1 MHLTSF
7 NTARYAKLDTW
18 SDGKNKPNQT
28 QFKAKTNPIK
38 PNSKPKQTQFKAKTN
53 PIQTQFRPKQTQ
65 SNPKQ
70 SQFPQCDTQYAI
82 RDTKY
87 KPKRTSAPVECGLPV
102 TNKEYKCLKFF
113 GVSATLTEPNFL
125 RKETVMGIFTKTAG
139 FFKDRLGK
147 TRDKISKSLSSV
159 LTLGRDIDE
168 ALLDELEET
177 LITDDIGIETTDK
190 LITELRSAFRSSQI
204 AATDDIVPFLKEH
217 IKSYW
222 PHRDRQLHTAATGPT
237 VLLVAGVNGCGK
249 TTSIAKLAYILSRN
263 NKKVIVA
270 ACDTFR
276 AAAVEQLTIWAER
289 IGVQIVKHRSG
300 SDPAAVA
307 FDACE
312 AAVAREAD
320 FLILDTAGRLHTEK
334 DLMKQLTKIRDVV
347 SRKIPDAPNEVLL
360 VLDAT
365 TGQNAIAQAKMFTEA
380 IDVTGIF
387 LAKLDGT
394 ARGGIVIAIK
404 DQLDIPVK
412 FVGLGEKPEDIA
424 EFEPDTFVEALFN

>member
-1 MHLTSF
+1 
-7 NTARYAKLDTW
+7 
-18 SDGKNKPNQT
+18 
-28 QFKAKTNPIK
+28 
-38 PNSKPKQTQFKAKTN
+38 
-53 PIQTQFRPKQTQ
+53 
-65 SNPKQ
+65 
-70 SQFPQCDTQYAI
+70 
-82 RDTKY
+82 
-87 KPKRTSAPVECGLPV
+87 
-102 TNKEYKCLKFF
+102 
-113 GVSATLTEPNFL
+113 
-125 RKETVMGIFTKTAG
+125 MGIFTKTTG

-147 TRDKISKSLSSV
+147 TRDKISSSLSSV
-159 LTLGRDIDE
+159 LSLGRDIDE
-168 ALLDELEET
+168 NLLDELEET

-190 LITELRSAFRSSQI
+190 LISDLRTAFRDRQI
-204 AATDDIVPFLKEH
+204 ATTDDIIPFLKEH

-222 PHRDRQLHTAATGPT
+222 PHRDRQLHLAPTAPT
-237 VLLVAGVNGCGK
+237 VILIAGVNGSGK
-249 TTSIAKLAYILSRN
+249 TTSIAKLGLTLSRN
-263 NKKVIVA
+263 NKKVLLA

-289 IGVQIVKHRSG
+289 IGAQLIKQKRG

-312 AAVAREAD
+312 AAVARNAD
-320 FLILDTAGRLHTEK
+320 FLILDTAGRLHTQK
-334 DLMKQLTKIRDVV
+334 DLMRELTKIRDVV
-347 SRKIPDAPNEVLL
+347 SRKIPNAPNEVLL

-365 TGQNAIAQAKMFTEA
+365 TGQNAIAQAKMFTKA

-424 EFEPDTFVEALFN
+424 EFNPETFVEALFA